1 MLKVIVT
8 ASSQLGDWHM
18 MGLTEKPDRSGRPV
32 IIRLQNFLDL
42 FMGHS

>member
-8 ASSQLGDWHM
+8 ASSQLGDRLM
-18 MGLTEKPDRSGRPV
+18 MGLTEKPGRSGRAV